1 MLNKRYYTY
10 QDLMELLSCSKRTL
24 ERKLPSMNI
33 RKLYF
38 GGKGKPYFLVV
49 DVHAYMIFN
58 QSYEQLTQSQKDR
71 LRDLLNE

>member
-1 MLNKRYYTY
+1 
-10 QDLMELLSCSKRTL
+10 
-24 ERKLPSMNI
+24 MNI